1 LIGNSDHGI
10 WQPDGTPVRRHT
22 LFVVVGLLPRPGIW
36 DLDPE
41 SVEFMPEEAESS
53 ARCLGWLPALQL
65 VLIGDRQREVSV
77 SHGANKLRALDRWD
91 QPQQIPGLREL
102 RPGYPDSACE

>member
-65 VLIGDRQREVSV
+65 VLIGDGQREVSV
-77 SHGANKLRALDRWD
+77 SHG
-91 QPQQIPGLREL
+91 PI
-102 RPGYPDSACE
+102 